1 MLQLLEQNIVYLLLE
16 IKPLFKEIK
25 IGVRL
30 SNIANQTIESII
42 RHTINFKIK
51 LMQKTSLIKIKL
63 NKRKMI
69 NKS

>member
-25 IGVRL
+25 IGVRS

-42 RHTINFKIK
+42 GHTINFKNL
-51 LMQKTSLIKIKL
+51 LMQKTFLIKIKL